1 MDASAQIAQYV
12 LYSGIAQVVWAGIF
26 AVGCILIG
34 YVAFR
39 LIRVLNKVE
48 AMLDPLADRGL
59 KVMTNVDETLN
70 SLRGRAESILDTGEK
85 VVGSVAS
92 KVDST
97 SSLIEGAV
105 ARPAIRVSS
114 FMAGVHRSVDTWR
127 RFKPSAHENS
137 HVQHQATATEQNED
151 PEVEEGL

>member
-12 LYSGIAQVVWAGIF
+12 LYSGIAQAVWAAIF

-34 YVAFR
+34 YVSFR

-70 SLRGRAESILDTGEK
+70 SLRGRAESILDAGEK
-85 VVGSVAS
+85 AVGSVAT

-114 FMAGVHRSVDTWR
+114 FMAGVQRSIDTWR
-127 RFKPSAHENS
+127 RFKPSAHNDS
-137 HVQHQATATEQNED
+137 HVEHLKGTTAQNEA
-151 PEVEEGL
+151 PEAEEGG